1 MQRLLKKW
9 DTAKNLVP
17 MPELVGAAKGGAK
30 VGVIHFGSSRHATLE
45 AVDSLA
51 ALGIAV
57 DTLRIRGF
65 PFHKSVDAFI
75 DQHDTMFVVEQN
87 RDAQMRTLLVNECL
101 VSPRDLISILNYNG
115 TPISARKIFDEIM
128 IVLRGDNV
136 RSLHKVKIV
145 KESV

>member
-1 MQRLLKKW
+1 
-9 DTAKNLVP
+9 
-17 MPELVGAAKGGAK
+17 
-30 VGVIHFGSSRHATLE
+30 
-45 AVDSLA
+45 
-51 ALGIAV
+51 
-57 DTLRIRGF
+57 
-65 PFHKSVDAFI
+65 
-75 DQHDTMFVVEQN
+75 
-87 RDAQMRTLLVNECL
+87 L